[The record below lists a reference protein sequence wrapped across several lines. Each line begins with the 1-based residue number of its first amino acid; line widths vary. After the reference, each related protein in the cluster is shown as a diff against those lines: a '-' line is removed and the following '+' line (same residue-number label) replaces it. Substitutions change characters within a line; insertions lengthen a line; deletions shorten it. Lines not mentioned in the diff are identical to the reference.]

1 MKEII
6 DELNEKGEVIGAID
20 KDIAHREGRLH
31 RSIHLWIIND
41 EGEILLQR
49 RCADKKLYPNTW
61 DVSVGGH
68 VGTKENSVD
77 AVFREAKEELGVD
90 LDIENVEYFGT
101 VPERLKYDDIDSN
114 ELVDVFIARQNI
126 KREDIVLQKEEVSD
140 VCFVSI
146 EELFNLMGS
155 DELLPHNEEYKQ
167 MIDYLVKLKMS
178 LTLRRISDYP
188 KPGINFKD
196 VTTILKDPF
205 AYHLAID
212 YLASQTP
219 EDVDV
224 IVGPEAR
231 GIMFAAPVAY
241 KLNKGYVP
249 VRKPNKLPAETIQ
262 QEYELEY
269 GTDILEIHK
278 DAIKPGQK
286 VAIIDDLMAT
296 GGTMEAI
303 IKLVERLGGEV
314 TKVLCLIDL
323 PELGGAE
330 RISNYDYGYLLSE
343 SEGLEKD
350 KKKIYMK

>member
-6 DELNEKGEVIGAID
+6 DELNEKGEVIGVMD
-20 KDIAHREGRLH
+20 KDVAHREGRLH

-101 VPERLKYDDIDSN
+101 VPERLKYEDIDSN

-126 KREDIVLQKEEVSD
+126 KKEDIVLQKEEVSD

-155 DELLPHNEEYKQ
+155 DKLLPHNEEYKQ
-167 MIDYLVKLKMS
+167 MIDYLIKLKIS

-212 YLASQTP
+212 YLANQIP
-219 EDVDV
+219 QDVDV

-262 QEYELEY
+262 QEYDLEY

-278 DAIKPGQK
+278 DAIQPGQN

-303 IKLVERLGGEV
+303 IKLVERLGGNV
-314 TKVLCLIDL
+314 VKVACLVDL

-343 SEGLEKD
+343 SEGEKKD
-350 KKKIYMK
+350 KKKIYTK

>member
-6 DELNEKGEVIGAID
+6 DELNDKGEVIGAID
-20 KDIAHREGRLH
+20 KDLAHKEGRLH

-41 EGEILLQR
+41 EGEVLLQY
-49 RCADKKLYPNTW
+49 RCGDKKLYPNMW

-68 VGTKENSVD
+68 VSTKESSID
-77 AVFREAKEELGVD
+77 ALIRETKEELGID
-90 LDIENVEYFGT
+90 LDLGNVEYFDT
-101 VPERLKYDDIDSN
+101 IPERLKYGDIDSN
-114 ELVDVFIARQNI
+114 ELVDVFIAKQNLGKDEI
-126 KREDIVLQKEEVSD
+126 SLQKEEVSD
-140 VCFVSI
+140 TRWVSI
-146 EELFNLMGS
+146 EELFHLIDTNK
-155 DELLPHNEEYKQ
+155 LLPHDEEYKK
-167 MIDYLVKLKMS
+167 IKDYLSKLKLS
-178 LTLRRISDYP
+178 LALRRISDYP

-205 AYHLAID
+205 AYKLAID
-212 YLASQTP
+212 SLASKVDS
-219 EDVDV
+219 DVDI

-269 GTDILEIHK
+269 GTDTLEIHK

-303 IKLVERLGGEV
+303 IKLVERLGGNVEN
-314 TKVLCLIDL
+314 VLCLIDL
-323 PELGGAE
+323 PELGGGK
-330 RISNYDYGYLLSE
+330 RISNYNYDYVLSE
-343 SEGLEKD
+343 SDKEKI
-350 KKKIYMK
+350 KSKVYSK

>member
-1 MKEII
+1 MKEKI
-6 DELNEKGEVIGAID
+6 DELNDKGEVIGVID
-20 KDIAHREGRLH
+20 KDVAHKEGRLH

-41 EGEILLQR
+41 DGEILLQY
-49 RCADKKLYPNTW
+49 RCGDKKLYPNIW

-68 VGTKENSVD
+68 VSTRENSID
-77 AVFREAKEELGVD
+77 ALSRETKEELGID
-90 LDIENVEYFGT
+90 LDLGNVEYFGT
-101 VPERLKYDDIDSN
+101 IHERLKYDDIDSN

-126 KREDIVLQKEEVSD
+126 NKEDVILQKEEVAD
-140 VCFVSI
+140 IRWGSI
-146 EELFNLMGS
+146 EEMFHLM
-155 DELLPHNEEYKQ
+155 ENNQLLPHDEEYKK
-167 MIDYLVKLKMS
+167 IKEYLVKLKLA
-178 LTLRRISDYP
+178 LTLRRINDYP

-205 AYHLAID
+205 AYQLAID
-212 YLASQTP
+212 SLASKINQ
-219 EDVDV
+219 DVDI

-269 GTDILEIHK
+269 GTDTLEIHK
-278 DAIKPGQK
+278 DAIKPGQN

-303 IKLVERLGGEV
+303 IKLVERLGGNV

-323 PELGGAE
+323 PELGGAK
-330 RISNYDYGYLLSE
+330 RISNYDYNYILSE
-343 SEGLEKD
+343 SEEEKV
-350 KKKIYMK
+350 KSKIYTK

>member
-6 DELNEKGEVIGAID
+6 DELNDKGEVIGTID
-20 KDIAHREGRLH
+20 KDVAHKEGRLH

-41 EGEILLQR
+41 DGEILLQY
-49 RCADKKLYPNTW
+49 RCGDKKLYPNTW

-68 VGTKENSVD
+68 VSTKENSID
-77 AVFREAKEELGVD
+77 ALSRETKEELGID
-90 LDIENVEYFGT
+90 LDLESVEFFGT
-101 VPERLKYDDIDSN
+101 IHERLKYDDIDSN

-126 KREDIVLQKEEVSD
+126 NKEDITIQKEEVSD
-140 VCFVSI
+140 IRWVSI
-146 EELFNLMGS
+146 EELLRLIDNNQ
-155 DELLPHNEEYKQ
+155 LLPHDEEYKK
-167 MIDYLVKLKMS
+167 MREFLTKLKLS
-178 LTLRRISDYP
+178 SALRRISDYP

-212 YLASQTP
+212 SLASKTP
-219 EDVDV
+219 EDVDI

-269 GTDILEIHK
+269 GTDTLEIHK
-278 DAIKPGQK
+278 DAIKPGQN

-303 IKLVERLGGEV
+303 IKLVEHLGGNV

-323 PELGGAE
+323 PELGGAK
-330 RISNYDYGYLLSE
+330 RISNYDYSYLLSE
-343 SEGLEKD
+343 SDEEKE
-350 KKKIYMK
+350 KNKIYTK

>member
-6 DELNEKGEVIGAID
+6 DELNDKGEVIGAID
-20 KDIAHREGRLH
+20 KDVAHKEGRLH
-31 RSIHLWIIND
+31 RAIHLWIIND
-41 EGEILLQR
+41 DGEILLQYR
-49 RCADKKLYPNTW
+49 SGDKKLYPNTW

-68 VGTKENSVD
+68 VSTNEDSIE
-77 AVFREAKEELGVD
+77 ALSRETKEELGID
-90 LDIENVEYFGT
+90 LDLGSVEYFGT
-101 VPERLKYDDIDSN
+101 IHERLKHDDIDSN

-126 KREDIVLQKEEVSD
+126 NKKDIMLQKEEVSD
-140 VCFVSI
+140 IRWVSI
-146 EELFNLMGS
+146 EEMFHLIDNNQ
-155 DELLPHNEEYKQ
+155 LLPHEEEYKK
-167 MIDYLVKLKMS
+167 MREYLIELKLS

-212 YLASQTP
+212 SLANKIDQ
-219 EDVDV
+219 DVDV

-231 GIMFAAPVAY
+231 GIMFAAPIAY
-241 KLNKGYVP
+241 KLKKGYVP
-249 VRKPNKLPAETIQ
+249 VRKPKKLPAETIQ

-269 GTDILEIHK
+269 GTDTLEIHK
-278 DAIKPGQK
+278 DAIKPGQN

-303 IKLVERLGGEV
+303 IKLVERLGGNV

-323 PELGGAE
+323 PELGGAK
-330 RISNYDYGYLLSE
+330 RISNYDYSYLLSE
-343 SEGLEKD
+343 SEEEKV
-350 KKKIYMK
+350 KNKIYTR

>member
-6 DELNEKGEVIGAID
+6 DELNDKGEVIGAID
-20 KDIAHREGRLH
+20 KDVAHKEGRLH

-41 EGEILLQR
+41 NGEILLQY
-49 RCADKKLYPNTW
+49 RCGDKKLYPNTW

-68 VGTKENSVD
+68 VSTQENSID
-77 AVFREAKEELGVD
+77 ALSREAKEELGID
-90 LDIENVEYFGT
+90 LDLGSIEYLETFH
-101 VPERLKYDDIDSN
+101 ERLRYDDIDSN

-126 KREDIVLQKEEVSD
+126 KKEDIVLQKEEVAD
-140 VCFVSI
+140 ARWVSI
-146 EELFNLMGS
+146 EEFFRMLQNNQ
-155 DELLPHNEEYKQ
+155 LLPHEKEYKK
-167 MIDYLVKLKMS
+167 MIEYLVKLRLS
-178 LTLRRISDYP
+178 LSLRRISDYP

-212 YLASQTP
+212 SLASKISQ
-219 EDVDV
+219 DVDV

-231 GIMFAAPVAY
+231 GIMFAAPIAY

-262 QEYELEY
+262 QEYALEY
-269 GTDILEIHK
+269 GTDTLEIHK

-286 VAIIDDLMAT
+286 VAIVDDLMAT

-303 IKLVERLGGEV
+303 IKLVERLGGDV

-330 RISNYDYGYLLSE
+330 RIRNYDYDYVLSE
-343 SEGLEKD
+343 SEKEKV
-350 KKKIYMK
+350 KKKIYTK

>member
-6 DELNEKGEVIGAID
+6 DEINEKGEVIGVMD
-20 KDIAHREGRLH
+20 KDVAHREGRLH

-41 EGEILLQR
+41 NGEILLQR

-68 VGTKENSVD
+68 VSAKESSID
-77 AVFREAKEELGVD
+77 AVFRETKEELGVD
-90 LDIENVEYFGT
+90 LDLGNVEYFGT
-101 VPERLKYDDIDSN
+101 FHERLKYEDIDSN
-114 ELVDVFIARQNI
+114 ELVDVFIVRQNI
-126 KREDIVLQKEEVSD
+126 KKGDIILQKEEVSD
-140 VCFVSI
+140 VCLVSI
-146 EELFNLMGS
+146 EEMFNLMGS
-155 DELLPHNEEYKQ
+155 DNLLPHNEEYKK
-167 MIDYLVKLKMS
+167 MIDYLIKLKMS
-178 LTLRRISDYP
+178 FVLRRISDYP

-212 YLASQTP
+212 FLASKVP
-219 EDVDV
+219 EDVDI

-262 QEYELEY
+262 QEYDLEY

-278 DAIKPGQK
+278 DAIKPGQN
-286 VAIIDDLMAT
+286 VTIVDDLMAT

-303 IKLVERLGGEV
+303 IKLVERLGGNV

-323 PELGGAE
+323 PELGGAK
-330 RISNYDYGYLLSE
+330 RISNYDYSYLLSE
-343 SEGLEKD
+343 SEEEKD
-350 KKKIYMK
+350 KNKVYTK

>member
-6 DELNEKGEVIGAID
+6 DELNDKGEVIGVID
-20 KDIAHREGRLH
+20 KDVAHKEGRLH
-31 RSIHLWIIND
+31 RSVHLWIIND
-41 EGEILLQR
+41 DGEILLQY
-49 RCADKKLYPNTW
+49 RCENKKLYPNTW

-68 VGTKENSVD
+68 VSTKENSVN
-77 AVFREAKEELGVD
+77 ALFRETKEELGVD
-90 LDIENVEYFGT
+90 LDLESVEYFT
-101 VPERLKYDDIDSN
+101 TIHERLKYADIDSN

-126 KREDIVLQKEEVSD
+126 NKDEIILQKEEVSYT
-140 VCFVSI
+140 CWVSI
-146 EELFNLMGS
+146 EEMLRLMDS
-155 DELLPHNEEYKQ
+155 NQLLPHDEEYKK
-167 MIDYLVKLKMS
+167 MKEYLVKLKLS

-212 YLASQTP
+212 FLASKIDQ
-219 EDVDV
+219 DVDI

-269 GTDILEIHK
+269 GTDTLEIHK
-278 DAIKPGQK
+278 DAIKPGQN

-303 IKLVERLGGEV
+303 IKLIERLGGNV

-323 PELGGAE
+323 PELGGAK
-330 RISNYDYGYLLSE
+330 RISNYDYSYLLSE
-343 SEGLEKD
+343 GEEEKV
-350 KKKIYMK
+350 KKKIYTK

>member
-6 DELNEKGEVIGAID
+6 DELNEKGEVIGVMD
-20 KDIAHREGRLH
+20 KDVAHREGRLH

-101 VPERLKYDDIDSN
+101 VPERLKYEDIDSN

-126 KREDIVLQKEEVSD
+126 KKEDIVLQKEEVSD

-155 DELLPHNEEYKQ
+155 DKLLPHNEEYKQ
-167 MIDYLVKLKMS
+167 MIDYLIKLKIS

-212 YLASQTP
+212 YLANQIP
-219 EDVDV
+219 QDVDV

-262 QEYELEY
+262 QEYDLEY

-278 DAIKPGQK
+278 DAIQPGQN

-303 IKLVERLGGEV
+303 IKLVERLGGNV
-314 TKVLCLIDL
+314 VKVACLVDL

-343 SEGLEKD
+343 SEGEKKD
-350 KKKIYMK
+350 KKKI